1 MSLSHDELR
10 ERVSRLRG
18 EGKSPKQ
25 IARALGVAPSVV
37 APLVRAVAA
46 EAKAA
51 EGAPA
56 LVGCWVNA
64 GWSAGLGVDPSR
76 GWVDVDEAS
85 VAGSLG
91 GLVAVLVARR
101 HRHDRVSV
109 CGYLVD
115 AYCLGVKNALGPMV
129 MTDVELSGFRSDY
142 FDGFASGWRDA
153 PVELAADL
161 VFGGVEYAR
170 GLGFEPHPDLAPAA
184 GHLGPWQPP
193 AAITFGRDG
202 KPFYMS
208 GPYDNPSK
216 IMKTL
221 QRNLGSS
228 EAFDFMMDAASR

>member
-1 MSLSHDELR
+1 MSDGDLL

-46 EAKAA
+46 EAQAA
-51 EGAPA
+51 AGAPA
-56 LVGCWVNA
+56 VVGCWVSA
-64 GWSAGLGVDPSR
+64 GWSAGLGVDPAR
-76 GWVDVDEAS
+76 GWADEAPA
-85 VAGSLG
+85 AGAVGG

-101 HRHDRVSV
+101 HRYDRVSV

-115 AYCLGVKNALGPMV
+115 VYCLGVKNALGPTV
-129 MTDVELSGFRSDY
+129 MTDAELTRFRSNY
-142 FDGFASGWRDA
+142 FDNCASGWQDA

-184 GHLGPWQPP
+184 GHLGPWEGP
-193 AAITFGRDG
+193 AAITFGLDG
-202 KPFYMS
+202 KPFYVS
-208 GPYDNPSK
+208 GPYDNPRK
-216 IMKTL
+216 VMKTL
-221 QRNLGSS
+221 EKKLGSS
-228 EAFDFMMDAASR
+228 EAFDFMVAAGPR